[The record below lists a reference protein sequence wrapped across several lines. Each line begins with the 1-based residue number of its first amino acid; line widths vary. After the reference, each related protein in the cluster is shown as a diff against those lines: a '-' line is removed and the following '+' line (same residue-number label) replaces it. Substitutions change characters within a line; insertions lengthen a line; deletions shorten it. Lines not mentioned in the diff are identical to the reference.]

1 MNENKRKRL
10 QQKLWELR
18 VEHRDMDDVITRM
31 SADLH
36 VDQLQLRRFK
46 RRKLVL
52 KDMITKIE
60 SELIPD
66 ILA

>member
-18 VEHRDMDDVITRM
+18 VEHRDMDDVIMRM